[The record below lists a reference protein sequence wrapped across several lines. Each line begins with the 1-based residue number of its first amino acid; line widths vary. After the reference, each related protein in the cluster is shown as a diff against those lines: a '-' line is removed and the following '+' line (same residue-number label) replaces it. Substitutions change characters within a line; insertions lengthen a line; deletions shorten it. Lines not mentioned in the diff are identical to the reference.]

1 LRIWSFADWETV
13 DENGVPPVSK
23 IPSKPSYTAN
33 DEIFNGHRLL
43 LIQKPLTKTKSLR
56 IKKSPKKPSSTADTE
71 IFNGHRLLLTHKP
84 LTETASLGPK
94 NHQWSALL
102 RLTLTSSTHIDYC
115 WLRNRWRKLIPCCPK
130 NNLRNPVPTANA
142 EIFNGH
148 RLLLSQKPLT
158 RTESLRIKK
167 SPKKPSSTTDA
178 EIFNGHRLLLTH
190 KPLTE
195 TASLGPKNHQWSAL
209 LRLMLTSSTHIDY
222 CWLRKRWRKLIP
234 CCPKNNPRNP
244 VPTANAEIFNGHRLL
259 LTQKPL
265 TRIESL
271 EPKNHPRSALLP
283 LKLTSSTYIDYCW
296 LRNRWWKWVPTVPK
310 IILET

>member
-1 LRIWSFADWETV
+1 MADA
-13 DENGVPPVSK
+13 DIFCAYGVLLTEKLLTKTESLLSQKYPRNPV
-23 IPSKPSYTAN
+23 I
-33 DEIFNGHRLL
+33 RLTMKSSMDIEL

-71 IFNGHRLLLTHKP
+71 IFNGHKLLLTHKP

-130 NNLRNPVPTANA
+130 NN
-142 EIFNGH
+142 
-148 RLLLSQKPLT
+148 
-158 RTESLRIKK
+158 
-167 SPKKPSSTTDA
+167 
-178 EIFNGHRLLLTH
+178 
-190 KPLTE
+190 
-195 TASLGPKNHQWSAL
+195 
-209 LRLMLTSSTHIDY
+209 
-222 CWLRKRWRKLIP
+222 
-234 CCPKNNPRNP
+234 PRNP

-271 EPKNHPRSALLP
+271 EPKNHPKKPSFTTDAEIFNGHRLLLPHKPLTKIESLEPKNHPRSALLR

-296 LRNRWWKWVPTVPK
+296 LRNRWWKWVPAIPK